1 MLQMDTQFYAHF
13 TWISRNKISNIQ
25 NINKKNRK
33 NGTTWINLICGRF
46 EDWRGLEHEN
56 ILYNPTRR
64 GVSTPKTSPTRGREG
79 IQNSVSWELMEK
91 RKDHEGGKDGGRKL
105 PRKAYFAPL
114 HWMPY
119 NNLISYINGKVTLE

>member
-33 NGTTWINLICGRF
+33 NGTTWINHICERS
-46 EDWRGLEHEN
+46 EDRRWLEHEN
-56 ILYNPTRR
+56 ISHNPTRR

-91 RKDHEGGKDGGRKL
+91 RKDHEGSKDNGRKL
-105 PRKAYFAPL
+105 PRKAYFPPP

-119 NNLISYINGKVTLE
+119 NNLISCINRKATPE